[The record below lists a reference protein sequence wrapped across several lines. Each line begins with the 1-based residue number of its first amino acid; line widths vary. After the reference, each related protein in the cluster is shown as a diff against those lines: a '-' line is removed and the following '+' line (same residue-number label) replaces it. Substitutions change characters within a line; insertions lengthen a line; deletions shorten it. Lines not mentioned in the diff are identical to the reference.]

1 VGNVDRIVTVSASYG
16 TGGSVVA
23 PAVAEALGFPFLDR
37 AVQAGPAAIRDSDQE
52 AASDEERTG
61 GLWARVLETLAA
73 APTDA
78 VPTSS
83 IGVVGT
89 DETLRINAE
98 ARLREFVA
106 GSEGVILGWASA
118 LVVPDAYHVR
128 LDGPLE
134 ARLRQG
140 MAIGGR
146 LGEADA
152 RRQLEQTDRIRSLYW
167 RRLYKRDIAD
177 PSLYHL
183 AVDSTA
189 IDLGVVRDLIILGA
203 RAFWEAKAG

>member
-1 VGNVDRIVTVSASYG
+1 MDRIVTISASYG

-23 PAVAEALGFPFLDR
+23 PAVADALGFPFLDR
-37 AVQAGPAAIRDSDQE
+37 AVPAGPAAIRDIDHE

-61 GLWARVLETLAA
+61 GLWARVLETLAS

-83 IGVVGT
+83 IGVIGT
-89 DETLRINAE
+89 DETLRVNAE

-118 LVVPDAYHVR
+118 IVIPHAYHVR

-140 MAIGGR
+140 MAIGGKVN
-146 LGEADA
+146 EADG

-167 RRLYKRDIAD
+167 RRLYRRDIAD
-177 PSLYHL
+177 PSHYHL
-183 AVDSTA
+183 AIDSTA
-189 IDLGVVRDLIILGA
+189 IDLGVVRDLIIQGA
-203 RAFWEAKAG
+203 RAFWEAKGTS